1 MKTTFK
7 ILAIVMVLGFISC
20 TDNDEILE
28 QQQHEEQEILA
39 VDKEDVEDSGG
50 DGTGN
55 SGGTDP
61 DDTEG

>member
-28 QQQHEEQEILA
+28 QQQHEEQEVLA
-39 VDKEDVEDSGG
+39 IDKDDVENPGG
-50 DGTGN
+50 
-55 SGGTDP
+55 GGETDP